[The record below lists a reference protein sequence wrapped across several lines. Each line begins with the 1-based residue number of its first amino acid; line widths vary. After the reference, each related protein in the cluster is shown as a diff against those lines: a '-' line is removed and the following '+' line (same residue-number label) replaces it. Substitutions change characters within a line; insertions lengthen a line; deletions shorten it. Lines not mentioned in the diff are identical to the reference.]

1 MVPTLKVW
9 IFLKLVFVSSQKQ
22 FTDQHCSPAEAW
34 PPLCARSSHGGKED
48 RQVTALSVQ
57 PSRAWLTVPI
67 TVDLLPQLAHI
78 CNMEDI
84 SKMEGKTIRNI
95 QSTQQNLLASRHFPP
110 FQCCLFPVQALK
122 HLLSFYAN
130 DHWAASSH
138 LTTGNMY
145 CFSRWGL
152 SFLHTPINEQ
162 IHMYSFTI
170 IHFLSKLGLCFL
182 HTHTHTHVCMYPSL
196 THTCMHART
205 YAHAQP
211 YQSSLQRR
219 WSLEQWWWFPQ
230 DRPHTGSGE
239 IQQCSC
245 PPRTAHSYC
254 LLCHSNTP
262 ADNPLKSMEICLSLQ
277 HVLIGCAM

>member
-1 MVPTLKVW
+1 MISCP
-9 IFLKLVFVSSQKQ
+9 
-22 FTDQHCSPAEAW
+22 
-34 PPLCARSSHGGKED
+34 SSHTS
-48 RQVTALSVQ
+48 VTWRTSVRW
-57 PSRAWLTVPI
+57 RAKQSETYSLHSKTYS
-67 TVDLLPQLAHI
+67 PQG
-78 CNMEDI
+78 I
-84 SKMEGKTIRNI
+84 SHH
-95 QSTQQNLLASRHFPP
+95 S
-110 FQCCLFPVQALK
+110 QCCLFPVQALK

-138 LTTGNMY
+138 LTTGNIY
-145 CFSRWGL
+145 CLSRWGL

-162 IHMYSFTI
+162 TNLSRWGLSFLHTPINEQTSIYSFTI
-170 IHFLSKLGLCFL
+170 IDFLSKLGLCFL
-182 HTHTHTHVCMYPSL
+182 HTHTHTHTHTRMHVPL
-196 THTCMHART
+196 THTHTCMHART

-239 IQQCSC
+239 VQPCSC

-254 LLCHSNTP
+254 LLCHSNTT
-262 ADNPLKSMEICLSLQ
+262 ADNPLTSMEICLSLQ

>member
-1 MVPTLKVW
+1 
-9 IFLKLVFVSSQKQ
+9 
-22 FTDQHCSPAEAW
+22 
-34 PPLCARSSHGGKED
+34 
-48 RQVTALSVQ
+48 
-57 PSRAWLTVPI
+57 
-67 TVDLLPQLAHI
+67 
-78 CNMEDI
+78 
-84 SKMEGKTIRNI
+84 MEGKTIRNI

-182 HTHTHTHVCMYPSL
+182 HTHTHTYACTPHSH
-196 THTCMHART
+196 THACMHAHMHTHSPTKAVFREGGAWSSGGGSLRT
-205 YAHAQP
+205 GHTLGLARFSHVAALRAQ
-211 YQSSLQRR
+211 L
-219 WSLEQWWWFPQ
+219 
-230 DRPHTGSGE
+230 TV
-239 IQQCSC
+239 IACSVIVI
-245 PPRTAHSYC
+245 PRQTIH
-254 LLCHSNTP
+254 
-262 ADNPLKSMEICLSLQ
+262 
-277 HVLIGCAM
+277 